1 MVTVKKT
8 TYEVEG
14 CNEPCFEVTDG
25 FTMVRIAKMYHYLGK
40 NTLAITEY
48 LDGDYNSS
56 DEWNGDF
63 DSLTPAKAK
72 KIAQAYSAYL
82 EK

>member
-1 MVTVKKT
+1 MIEVKKT

-14 CNEPCFEVTDG
+14 CEEPCFEVTDG
-25 FTMVRIAKMYHYLGK
+25 FTMVRIAKMYHYIGK
-40 NTLAITEY
+40 DTLILTEY
-48 LDGDYNSS
+48 LDGKYNSS
-56 DEWNGDF
+56 DEWTGDF
-63 DSLTPAKAK
+63 DSLTHAKAK